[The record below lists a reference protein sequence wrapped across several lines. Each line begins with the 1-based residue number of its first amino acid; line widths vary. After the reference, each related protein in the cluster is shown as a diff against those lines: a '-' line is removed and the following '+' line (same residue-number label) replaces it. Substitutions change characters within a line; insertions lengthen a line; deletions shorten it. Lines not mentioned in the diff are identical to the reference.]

1 MSLVRALASVTLL
14 STGLA
19 GCYDPKS
26 PAGDGG
32 SDSSDG
38 SAGPSTAASVDTTQS
53 AGDPTTASNTTAT
66 GDESSSDE
74 GSTAGPQAC
83 DGPDG
88 EIDPDCGD
96 ASTPFCQAGACV
108 GCDALEAD
116 ACYALDPATPVCT
129 DGVCSGCVEHDA
141 CPTGAC
147 RIETGECFAVANRLW
162 VDNNAADCGAATGQ
176 QDAPFCTLAAAQMVL
191 DQQPGTEPWA
201 VFVAGS
207 ATAYTDG
214 ILSGARPLAFIG
226 PSRGLSARL
235 VRELQSVAS
244 IGGDGELYLARLT
257 IENTSDSGA
266 AINCNA
272 GIGYLDDLAVDSS
285 QRALEVGGGTIRT
298 RRSSFGSIGRT
309 VHVAAGATLQMH
321 DGEIANQSG
330 AMLAEGDVTLVR
342 SRVHYSYVEAGI
354 EVTGT
359 LRAINTMIYDN
370 YYQFGDILAQPG
382 STLELSYTVIGTDG
396 LDCPGTPGQSQ
407 QLIRNSI
414 VLALDC
420 PSAVIHDSAVGVE
433 AALTQG
439 QGNVLIQEADY
450 AAVFVNASGNG
461 NDLDFHVLPD
471 APIVT
476 GLAVW
481 MEGDP
486 IDDIDGDPRPAED
499 GAMDVAGADVP

>member
-19 GCYDPKS
+19 GCYDPKTA
-26 PAGDGG
+26 AGDGG

-53 AGDPTTASNTTAT
+53 AGDPTTASNTTAS
-66 GDESSSDE
+66 DDSSSD
-74 GSTAGPQAC
+74 GGTTAAPQAC

-88 EIDPDCGD
+88 QLDPGCGD
-96 ASTPFCQAGACV
+96 PNAAFCQAGTCV
-108 GCDALEAD
+108 GCDALEFD
-116 ACYALDPATPVCT
+116 ACYAVDPATPVCNS
-129 DGVCSGCVEHDA
+129 GVCSGCVEHDECA
-141 CPTGAC
+141 TGAC

-162 VDNNAADCGAATGQ
+162 VDNNATDCGAATGQ
-176 QDAPFCTLAAAQMVL
+176 EDAPFCTLAAAQMVVGE
-191 DQQPGTEPWA
+191 QAGTEPWA

-214 ILSGARPLAFIG
+214 IQPGDRPLAIVG
-226 PSRGLSARL
+226 PSRGLSARI
-235 VRELQSVAS
+235 VRDMQSAVS
-244 IGGDGELYLARLT
+244 IGSDSELYLARLT
-257 IENTSDSGA
+257 LESSSDSPTL
-266 AINCNA
+266 NCNA
-272 GIGYLDDLAVDSS
+272 GIGYFDDITVAGGQS
-285 QRALEVGGGTIRT
+285 ALQIGGGTIRT
-298 RRSSFGSIGRT
+298 RRSSFGSYGRT
-309 VHVAAGATLQMH
+309 VHVAEGATLQMH

-370 YYQFGDILAQPG
+370 FYAFGDILAQPG
-382 STLELSYTVIGTDG
+382 STIELDYVVIGTDG
-396 LDCPGTPGQSQ
+396 LDCPGTPGQSEQ
-407 QLIRNSI
+407 IIRNSI

-420 PSAVIHDSAVGVE
+420 PSAVIHNSALGVE
-433 AALTQG
+433 AALAQG
-439 QGNVLIQEADY
+439 QDNVLITDADY
-450 AAVFVNASGNG
+450 AAVFVNAGGNG
-461 NDLDFHVLPD
+461 NDLDFHVLPG

-476 GLAVW
+476 DLAVW

-486 IDDIDGDPRPAED
+486 LDDIDGDARPAED